1 MPGLLRYC
9 LGNIFM
15 DKLDSRI
22 LQSLQEN
29 FPLCQRPYD
38 VIAEKLQMS
47 PDELFDRIQSLI
59 SRGVIRRIGVSLDS
73 RKLGFISTLAAVRV
87 KKELVD
93 KAAEIIGQF
102 DEVTHS
108 YLRNDQFNIWFT
120 IIAADQGRIDDI
132 LEQISSALS
141 LANSEILN
149 LPMKRLFKLDA
160 RFNASP

>member
-1 MPGLLRYC
+1 LPGLLRYC

-47 PDELFDRIQSLI
+47 PDKLFDRIQSLV

>member
-1 MPGLLRYC
+1 LPGLLRYC

>member
-47 PDELFDRIQSLI
+47 PDKLFDRIQSLV